1 MHLYKIAITEHLTII
16 DLQSIEMEKLQF
28 ENALLKNKIAIC
40 LEFIEK
46 YKIVNIL

>member
-16 DLQSIEMEKLQF
+16 DLQSIEMEKLHF

-40 LEFIEK
+40 LEFI
-46 YKIVNIL
+46 